1 MSKFRLFV
9 VLSFLGIIL
18 LAAKENAWDDLR
30 EPSPALSASE
40 ERKTFQLDPNLE
52 IELVAEEP
60 MVQAPIA
67 LSFDEDGRLWVVEM
81 RGYMSDIE
89 GKGESIKN
97 GRISV
102 LEDLDGD
109 GKMDKSTI
117 YLDSLLLPR
126 GLGLVKGG
134 ALVATDKALYLTK
147 DLNGDLKA
155 DQKILLDSTYS
166 KNGLPEH
173 ADNGLMLNVDNWYY
187 NAKSRLRYRQINGSW
202 KRDSTEFR
210 GQWGLS
216 HDDYGRLYY
225 NYNWSQLHADLV
237 PANYLTR
244 NKNHAISSGI
254 DHGVATNRKVY
265 PIRPTPAV
273 NRGYIPGVLDAK
285 GGLQEFTS
293 ACSPLILRSD
303 IFPKEFMGNAFVCE
317 PAGNLVKRNFVF
329 DQSGILTAKDAY
341 DGKEFLASTDER
353 FRPTN
358 TAQGPDGALYISDM
372 YRGIIQHSAYMT
384 PYLKEQTL
392 KRNLVF
398 PVDMGRIWRILPKNR
413 SRSISK
419 GELKSGNW
427 KVEKLSGFSSKELV
441 ALLNHPSGWY
451 RDMAQRLLVE
461 RQDVSV
467 VKELENVAKTGSS
480 LGKIHALWT
489 LEGLNR
495 LHTALLITLLDQPNT
510 KLRVQLLQLLDRA
523 PQAYF
528 DIKLLEKLSRLS
540 AIKDQELSVA
550 LALSA
555 GNSKSEK
562 GFQILMQTLQNFPDQ
577 ALQRD
582 AVMSSLYNREF
593 EFLKFIWN
601 KPFLNPLSNEKEIF
615 VELLASAILKKKN
628 ASEFDALIT
637 FLQQQ
642 KPTDPKALA
651 LVNALGLQSM
661 QLKGSNPIQ
670 LTKEPFIFTRN
681 TFKLPSNR
689 LNPLLDI
696 MHWQG
701 KVVQKASTEKSLLDE
716 KSLKQFALGRQK
728 YLAVCSGCHGND
740 GKGVTRLGP
749 PLAASEWVAGDEMR
763 LMLIVLHGLEGAIEV
778 NGKKY
783 DKPNILP
790 VMPSHATMD
799 DSDVAAI
806 LTYIRNE
813 WGNVGTPLTGRQ
825 VGMTRALSQGR
836 VNPWTAKELNEYVS
850 AKRITEKESQGKK

>member
-1 MSKFRLFV
+1 MSKIRLF
-9 VLSFLGIIL
+9 LIFSFLTIL
-18 LAAKENAWDDLR
+18 LVAAKENGWEDLR

-40 ERKTFQLDPNLE
+40 EQKTFQLDPNLE

-81 RGYMSDIE
+81 RGYMTDID

-109 GKMDKSTI
+109 GKMDKSTV

-126 GLGLVKGG
+126 GLGLVQGG

-147 DLNGDLKA
+147 DINGDLKA
-155 DQKILLDSTYS
+155 DHKILLDSTYS

-173 ADNGLMLNVDNWYY
+173 ADNGLMLNLDNWYY
-187 NAKSRLRYRQINGSW
+187 NAKSRLRYRFVQGAW

-216 HDDYGRLYY
+216 HDDYGRLFY

-237 PANYLTR
+237 PANYLNR

-254 DHGVATNRKVY
+254 DHGVTNDRKVF

-273 NRGYIPGVLDAK
+273 NRGYIAGVLDAK

-303 IFPKEFMGNAFVCE
+303 VFPKEYLGNAFVCE
-317 PAGNLVKRNFVF
+317 PAGNLVKRNLLS

-341 DGKEFLASTDER
+341 EGKEFLASTDER

-392 KRNLVF
+392 KRNLVL
-398 PVDMGRIWRILPKNR
+398 PVDMGRIWRIRPKRVESGKWRVERVNL
-413 SRSISK
+413 SK
-419 GELKSGNW
+419 K
-427 KVEKLSGFSSKELV
+427 SSKELV

-467 VKELENVAKTGSS
+467 VSDLEKVARTGNL
-480 LGKIHALWT
+480 LGRIHALWT
-489 LEGLNR
+489 LEGLNQNN
-495 LHTALLITLLDQPNT
+495 LALLTALLDIPNT
-510 KLRVQLLQLLDRA
+510 KLRVQLLQLLDKTPKA
-523 PQAYF
+523 YLQAKVL
-528 DIKLLEKLSRLS
+528 DKVSRLS
-540 AIKDQELSVA
+540 TLKDQEMSVV

-555 GNSKSEK
+555 GNIKSEK

-577 ALQRD
+577 VLQRD

-601 KPFLNPLSNEKEIF
+601 KPFMNRLSSEKEIF
-615 VELLASAILKKKN
+615 MELLASAILKKKN

-642 KPTDPKALA
+642 KQNDPKALA
-651 LVNALGLQSM
+651 FVNSLGVQSM
-661 QLKGSNPIQ
+661 QLKGSKPIQ
-670 LTKEPFIFTRN
+670 LTKEPFVFTQN
-681 TFKLPSNR
+681 TYKLPINR
-689 LNPLLDI
+689 LNSLLDI
-696 MHWQG
+696 LQWQG
-701 KVVQKASTEKSLLDE
+701 KVVQKASTENSLLDE

-740 GKGVTRLGP
+740 GKGVARLGP
-749 PLAASEWVAGDEMR
+749 PLAASEWVTGDEMR

-790 VMPSHATMD
+790 VMPSHSTMD

-813 WGNVGTPLTGRQ
+813 WGNSGTPLTGRH

-850 AKRITEKESQGKK
+850 AKRIAEKESQGKK

>member
-1 MSKFRLFV
+1 MSNIRLFV
-9 VLSFLGIIL
+9 YLLFLGVIL
-18 LAAKENAWDDLR
+18 LAAKENGWDELR
-30 EPSPALSASE
+30 EPSPALSATE
-40 ERKTFQLDPNLE
+40 EQKTFQLDPNLE

-81 RGYMSDIE
+81 RGYMSDID

-109 GKMDKSTI
+109 GKMDKSTV
-117 YLDSLLLPR
+117 YMDSLLLPR

-134 ALVATDKALYLTK
+134 ALVATDKALYLTR

-155 DQKILLDSTYS
+155 DNKILLDSTYS

-173 ADNGLMLNVDNWYY
+173 ADNGLMRNLDNWYY
-187 NAKSRLRYRQINGSW
+187 NAKSRLRYRLINGTW
-202 KRDSTEFR
+202 IRDSTEFR

-216 HDDYGRLYY
+216 HDDYGRLFY

-244 NKNHAISSGI
+244 NKNHTISSGI
-254 DHGVATNRKVY
+254 DHGVSNDRKVY

-303 IFPKEFMGNAFVCE
+303 VFSKEYMGNAFVCE
-317 PAGNLVKRNFVF
+317 PAGNLVKRNIVF
-329 DQSGILTAKDAY
+329 DQSGMLTAKDAY
-341 DGKEFLASTDER
+341 SAKEFLASTDER

-392 KRNLVF
+392 KRNLVL
-398 PVDMGRIWRILPKNR
+398 PVDMGRIWRIRPKRESLNR
-413 SRSISK
+413 SLSLSK
-419 GELKSGNW
+419 G
-427 KVEKLSGFSSKELV
+427 KVEKLSGKSNKELV
-441 ALLNHPSGWY
+441 AYLGHPSGWY

-461 RQDVSV
+461 RQDISV
-467 VKELENVAKTGSS
+467 VSDLEKLALSS
-480 LGKIHALWT
+480 HILAKIHALWT
-489 LEGLNR
+489 LEGLN
-495 LHTALLITLLDQPNT
+495 HNSIDLISRLLDQPNT
-510 KLRVQLLQLLDRA
+510 KLRVQLLQLLDKT
-523 PQAYF
+523 PQAYA
-528 DIKLLEKLSRLS
+528 DVKVVNKLLKLSV
-540 AIKDQELSVA
+540 IKDQELSVA

-555 GNSKSEK
+555 GNINGEK
-562 GFQILMQTLQNFPDQ
+562 GFQILLNTLQNYPDI

-593 EFLKFIWN
+593 TFLKYIWN
-601 KPFLNPLSNEKEIF
+601 KPLLNPISNEKEIF

-642 KPTDPKALA
+642 KQNDPKAVA
-651 LVNALGLQSM
+651 LVNSIGVQSM
-661 QLKGSNPIQ
+661 QLKGSKPMQ
-670 LTKEPFIFTRN
+670 LTKEPIVFTQN

-689 LNPLLDI
+689 LNPILDI
-696 MHWQG
+696 LQWEG
-701 KVVQKASTEKSLLDE
+701 KVAKKIIAEKSLLDE

-740 GKGVTRLGP
+740 GNGVARLGP
-749 PLAASEWVAGDEMR
+749 PLAGSDWVTGDEMR

-778 NGKKY
+778 KGKKY

-790 VMPSHATMD
+790 VMPSHSTMD

-813 WGNVGTPLTGRQ
+813 WGNEGTPLTGRN

-850 AKRITEKESQGKK
+850 AKRIAEKESQGKK